1 MKPLDDLLD
10 ACDIIIPLAR
20 TNYGGTVIPALRRGV
35 MWHFDDSSSDKGAEN
50 WFRDPAFKL
59 SYNRAY
65 TDNGRRIRL
74 TPSINTI
81 AYHGGV
87 GIREPG
93 VPDAT
98 LSAEYQHFPYG
109 STNTGYFGLAITAG
123 EHDQATMPQFTAIVY
138 DTAVLF
144 RACGWGSDQVASRLV
159 GHNEKAIFN
168 PRDNPDRPLLW
179 GKLGRKIDP
188 IGNVAR
194 PVLSLNS
201 GRAAVATMLDSPTH
215 PIWQRFL

>member
-93 VPDAT
+93 LRLGLGSGRLPARRPQREGDLQPEGQPRPPAT
-98 LSAEYQHFPYG
+98 LG
-109 STNTGYFGLAITAG
+109 
-123 EHDQATMPQFTAIVY
+123 
-138 DTAVLF
+138 
-144 RACGWGSDQVASRLV
+144 
-159 GHNEKAIFN
+159 
-168 PRDNPDRPLLW
+168 
-179 GKLGRKIDP
+179 
-188 IGNVAR
+188 
-194 PVLSLNS
+194 
-201 GRAAVATMLDSPTH
+201 
-215 PIWQRFL
+215 